1 MWLMLAENSQLLN
14 SVIANFTVR
23 GIWLESYMPF
33 NFHVEEHMHIR
44 NRIND
49 IKKLRCNA
57 CQDYLKLVAI
67 EGWKK
72 PLYEKTQ
79 MSVKYWLGKYEH
91 AYKNM
96 RRNGIDNYE
105 IDDMDVT
112 FMSEIIHK
120 CPELFPSKV
129 QTRKAIELLTEDRNV
144 NGHSDENEECEELY
158 IYAFQALSNLQ
169 HFIDIVDKWENEIPD
184 EIRLEYNQRY
194 SAKIDEM
201 KKLIDEERIGQVQNI
216 KDIDRDI
223 QRILSSEDSLATWC
237 DIIKLYMDRSLIDHD
252 DKKYQEFVLRA
263 SDAGVIHAHG
273 RAADYYLNIENNCDE
288 AERRMRL
295 LTECEEFS
303 IGDVH
308 SIMTAISNYMVC
320 GNILTEGLEELV
332 LSLIDRGYPIEK
344 NGSNVY
350 VMRRKRKNS

>member
-79 MSVKYWLGKYEH
+79 MSVKYWPGKYEH

-112 FMSEIIHK
+112 FM
-120 CPELFPSKV
+120 
-129 QTRKAIELLTEDRNV
+129 
-144 NGHSDENEECEELY
+144 
-158 IYAFQALSNLQ
+158 
-169 HFIDIVDKWENEIPD
+169 
-184 EIRLEYNQRY
+184 
-194 SAKIDEM
+194 
-201 KKLIDEERIGQVQNI
+201 
-216 KDIDRDI
+216 
-223 QRILSSEDSLATWC
+223 
-237 DIIKLYMDRSLIDHD
+237 
-252 DKKYQEFVLRA
+252 
-263 SDAGVIHAHG
+263 
-273 RAADYYLNIENNCDE
+273 
-288 AERRMRL
+288 
-295 LTECEEFS
+295 
-303 IGDVH
+303 
-308 SIMTAISNYMVC
+308 
-320 GNILTEGLEELV
+320 
-332 LSLIDRGYPIEK
+332 
-344 NGSNVY
+344 
-350 VMRRKRKNS
+350 